1 MESHDLGKRGEE
13 LAARHLVSKGYTI
26 LERNWRHA
34 RAEVDIIARHG
45 DILALV
51 EVKSRSGEAFGDPLD
66 SVGREKIRMLRK
78 AINAYVNLK
87 GIDLEIRFDLIGV
100 VLEDGRER
108 IRHVEDA
115 CYLF

>member
-1 MESHDLGKRGEE
+1 MKCHDLGERGEE
-13 LAARHLVSKGYTI
+13 LAVRHLVSKGYTI
-26 LERNWRHA
+26 LERNWRQGK
-34 RAEVDIIARHG
+34 AEVDIIARHG
-45 DILALV
+45 DTLAVV
-51 EVKSRSGEAFGDPLD
+51 EVKSRSSEDFGDPLD
-66 SVGREKIRMLRK
+66 AVGREKIRLLRK

-100 VLEDGRER
+100 VLEDDRQR

>member
-1 MESHDLGKRGEE
+1 MESHDLGEYGEE
-13 LAARHLVSKGYTI
+13 LAARYLLSKGYSI

-34 RAEVDIIARHG
+34 KAEVDIIALRG
-45 DILALV
+45 DTLAVV
-51 EVKSRSGEAFGDPLD
+51 EVKSRSSEAFGDPLE
-66 SVGREKIRMLRK
+66 SVSREKIRLLRK

-100 VLEDGRER
+100 VLEDDRQR

>member
-1 MESHDLGKRGEE
+1 MESHDLGEYGEE
-13 LAARHLVSKGYTI
+13 LAARYLLSKGYSI
-26 LERNWRHA
+26 LERNWRHSK
-34 RAEVDIIARHG
+34 AEVDIIALRG
-45 DILALV
+45 DTLAVV
-51 EVKSRSGEAFGDPLD
+51 EVKSRSSEAFGDPLE
-66 SVGREKIRMLRK
+66 SVSREKIRLLRK

-100 VLEDGRER
+100 VLEDDRQR